1 MRKFNFKEYLAN
13 PSQVVNSLG
22 QTVEIN
28 RRIGVLSDSEV
39 LVCRTYTSDGKYK
52 IGLYNYDGE
61 PVFNGVKLDAPCLYF
76 KPVERVGFVNVYR
89 SKLTEDCERVF
100 TDTVIY
106 GTEEEALKNA
116 PEGPGLSYLK
126 TISFPYTV

>member
-13 PSQVVNSLG
+13 PSKVVNSLG

-28 RRIGVLSDSEV
+28 RRVVVLSDSEV
-39 LVCRTYTSDGKYK
+39 LLCKTYTLDGKYM

-61 PVFNGVKLDAPCLYF
+61 PVFNGKKIDAPCLYF

-106 GTEEEALKNA
+106 DTEEEALKNA
-116 PEGPGLSYLK
+116 LEGCGLSYLK
-126 TISFPYTV
+126 TISFPYTI

>member
-13 PSQVVNSLG
+13 PSKVVNSLG
-22 QTVEIN
+22 QIVEIN
-28 RRIGVLSDSEV
+28 RRIGIYSALEV
-39 LVCRTYTSDGKYK
+39 LVCRTYTSDGNYT
-52 IGLYNYDGE
+52 IGLYNFDGE

-116 PEGPGLSYLK
+116 LEGTGLSYLK

>member
-28 RRIGVLSDSEV
+28 RRIVVLSDSEA
-39 LVCRTYTSDGKYK
+39 LLCKTYTLDGKYM

-61 PVFNGVKLDAPCLYF
+61 TVFNGEKIDAPCLYF
-76 KPVERVGFVNVYR
+76 KPVEKVGFVNVYR

-100 TDTVIY
+100 TDTAIFD
-106 GTEEEALKNA
+106 TEEEALKNA
-116 PEGPGLSYLK
+116 LEGPGLSYLK
-126 TISFPYTV
+126 TISFPYTA

>member
-13 PSQVVNSLG
+13 PSKVVNSLG
-22 QTVEIN
+22 QIVEIN
-28 RRIGVLSDSEV
+28 RRVGVLSNSEA
-39 LVCRTYTSDGKYK
+39 LVCRTYTSDGNYT

-76 KPVERVGFVNVYR
+76 KPVEKVGYVNVYR

-100 TDTVIY
+100 TGSTVY
-106 GTEEEALKNA
+106 DTEEEAVKSA
-116 PEGPGLSYLK
+116 FKGTVLSYLK
-126 TISFPYTV
+126 TISFTYTA

>member
-13 PSQVVNSLG
+13 PSKVVNSLG

-28 RRIGVLSDSEV
+28 RRVVVLSDSEV
-39 LVCRTYTSDGKYK
+39 LLCKTYTLDGKYM

-61 PVFNGVKLDAPCLYF
+61 PVFNGKKIAAPYLYF
-76 KPVERVGFVNVYR
+76 KPVERVGYVNVYR

-100 TDTVIY
+100 TGSTVY
-106 GTEEEALKNA
+106 DTEEEAREKAL
-116 PEGPGLSYLK
+116 EGPGLSYLK
-126 TISFPYTV
+126 TISFPYIA